1 MAAQSARAN
10 VGESVAE
17 LPVVTA
23 RRVMANDAVAHSAG
37 MVGRAAMATGVREIV
52 PGLVVA
58 PVEIAIVGMLSAVMT
73 GRADPAKPRSKSRFT
88 LRLMRMS
95 SPNSL
100 IALPVGSSPV

>member
-1 MAAQSARAN
+1 MVAQSARAN

-23 RRVMANDAVAHSAG
+23 RRAMENDAVAHSAG
-37 MVGRAAMATGVREIV
+37 MGGRAVMATGLREIV

-58 PVEIAIVGMLSAVMT
+58 PVEIAIVGMFSAVMT
-73 GRADPAKPRSKSRFT
+73 GRADPVRQMSKSRFT

-95 SPNSL
+95 SPNSS
-100 IALPVGSSPV
+100 IALPVVSSPV

>member
-1 MAAQSARAN
+1 MVAQSARAN

-23 RRVMANDAVAHSAG
+23 RRAMENDAVAHSA
-37 MVGRAAMATGVREIV
+37 VMATGLREIV

-58 PVEIAIVGMLSAVMT
+58 PVEIAIVGMFSAVMT
-73 GRADPAKPRSKSRFT
+73 GRADPVRQMSKSRFT

-95 SPNSL
+95 SPNSS
-100 IALPVGSSPV
+100 IALPVVSSPV